1 MGPTKEGLLVGGIGD
16 ITSVSCPL
24 LEAEQDIF
32 FRGLLEPNSFYTRHV
47 TTTAPR
53 RLGILGG
60 TFDPPHAGHLAAAL
74 AVQTQVGLD
83 DVVLMVANEPWQKVG
98 DRQVTPARLRF
109 EMTDALV
116 QGISGLRADD
126 REIRRGGPTFTVDTL
141 EEILAEQPDT
151 EIFLI
156 VGADTANRLETW
168 HRASDVVSLST
179 IVIVNRDDS
188 TNTAPEFLH
197 DARVVNVSMNPVDV
211 SSSAI
216 REAIALG
223 ESIDSAT
230 SSSVESIIRDRSLY
244 VGTK

>member
-1 MGPTKEGLLVGGIGD
+1 MRPTKEGLLVGGIGD

-32 FRGLLEPNSFYTRHV
+32 FRGLLGPNSFYTRHV

-74 AVQTQVGLD
+74 AVQTQVALD
-83 DVVLMVANEPWQKVG
+83 ELVLMVANEPWQKVG
-98 DRQVTPARLRF
+98 DRQVTAAQVRF
-109 EMTDALV
+109 EMTKALV
-116 QGISGLRADD
+116 AGISGLRADD

-141 EEILAEQPDT
+141 EEILGEEPDS

-168 HRASDVVSLST
+168 HRASDVVRLST

-188 TNTAPEFLH
+188 TNAAPGFLR
-197 DARVVNVSMNPVDV
+197 DAQVVNVSMNPVDV

-216 REAIALG
+216 REAVARG
-223 ESIDSAT
+223 ESINSLT
-230 SSSVESIIRDRSLY
+230 SSSVASIVRDRSLY
-244 VGTK
+244 VGIA

>member
-1 MGPTKEGLLVGGIGD
+1 V
-16 ITSVSCPL
+16 
-24 LEAEQDIF
+24 
-32 FRGLLEPNSFYTRHV
+32 
-47 TTTAPR
+47 
-53 RLGILGG
+53 
-60 TFDPPHAGHLAAAL
+60 

-83 DVVLMVANEPWQKVG
+83 ELVLMVANEPWQKVG

-126 REIRRGGPTFTVDTL
+126 REIRRGGPTYTVDTL
-141 EEILAEQPDT
+141 EEILSDQPDT

-168 HRASDVVSLST
+168 HRASDVVGLST

-188 TNTAPEFLH
+188 TNTAPGFLH

-216 REAIALG
+216 REAIARA
-223 ESIDSAT
+223 ESIDSST
-230 SSSVESIIRDRSLY
+230 SASVASIIRDHSLY
-244 VGTK
+244 LGTQ

>member
-1 MGPTKEGLLVGGIGD
+1 
-16 ITSVSCPL
+16 
-24 LEAEQDIF
+24 
-32 FRGLLEPNSFYTRHV
+32 V

-116 QGISGLRADD
+116 QGISGLRAGD
-126 REIRRGGPTFTVDTL
+126 REIRRGGPTYTVNTL

-156 VGADTANRLETW
+156 VGADTAQRLDTW
-168 HRASDVVSLST
+168 HRASEVVSLST
-179 IVIVNRDDS
+179 IVIVNRDDV
-188 TNTAPEFLH
+188 TNTASGFLH
-197 DARVVNVSMNPVDV
+197 DARVVNVSMKPVDV

-216 REAIALG
+216 RESVACG

-230 SSSVESIIRDRSLY
+230 SASVVSIIHDHSLY
-244 VGTK
+244 VGAQ

>member
-1 MGPTKEGLLVGGIGD
+1 MRPTKEGLLVGGIGD
-16 ITSVSCPL
+16 ITSVSSPL

-60 TFDPPHAGHLAAAL
+60 TFDPPHAGHLAAAV

-83 DVVLMVANEPWQKVG
+83 ELVLMVANEPWQKVG
-98 DRQVTPARLRF
+98 DRQVTPAAVRL
-109 EMTDALV
+109 EMTEALV
-116 QGISGLRADD
+116 EGISGLRADD

-141 EEILAEQPDT
+141 EEILAEQPGT

-168 HRASDVVSLST
+168 HRASDVVRLST

-188 TNTAPEFLH
+188 NNTAPGFLR

-216 REAIALG
+216 REAVARA

-230 SSSVESIIRDRSLY
+230 SASVASIIRDHSLY
-244 VGTK
+244 SGTQ

>member
-32 FRGLLEPNSFYTRHV
+32 FRGLLAPNSFYTRHV

-141 EEILAEQPDT
+141 EEILAEHPDT

-168 HRASDVVSLST
+168 HRASDVVRLST
-179 IVIVNRDDS
+179 IVIVNRDNS
-188 TNTAPEFLH
+188 TNAATGFLR
-197 DARVVNVSMNPVDV
+197 DARVLNVTMNPVDV

-216 REAIALG
+216 REAVAHG
-223 ESIDSAT
+223 ESIDSLT
-230 SSSVESIIRDRSLY
+230 SSSVASIVRDRSLY
-244 VGTK
+244 VGNK

>member
-1 MGPTKEGLLVGGIGD
+1 M
-16 ITSVSCPL
+16 
-24 LEAEQDIF
+24 
-32 FRGLLEPNSFYTRHV
+32 

-74 AVQTQVGLD
+74 AVQTQVALD
-83 DVVLMVANEPWQKVG
+83 ELVLMVANEPWQKVG
-98 DRQVTPARLRF
+98 DRQVTPAEVRF
-109 EMTDALV
+109 EMTEALV
-116 QGISGLRADD
+116 DGISGLRADD

-151 EIFLI
+151 EIFLV

-168 HRASDVVSLST
+168 HRASDVVRLST

-188 TNTAPEFLH
+188 TNAASGFLR
-197 DARVVNVSMNPVDV
+197 DARVVNVTMNAVDV

-216 REAIALG
+216 RKSVAHG
-223 ESIDSAT
+223 ESIDSTT
-230 SSSVESIIRDRSLY
+230 SSSVASIIRDRSLY

>member
-24 LEAEQDIF
+24 LEAEQDF
-32 FRGLLEPNSFYTRHV
+32 FLRRRLAPNSFYTRHV

-98 DRQVTPARLRF
+98 DRQVTPARVRF

-126 REIRRGGPTFTVDTL
+126 REISRGGPTYTVDTL
-141 EEILAEQPDT
+141 EEILADQPGT

-156 VGADTANRLETW
+156 VGADTAQRLETW
-168 HRASDVVSLST
+168 HRASDVVALST
-179 IVIVNRDDS
+179 IVIVNRDDV
-188 TNTAPEFLH
+188 TNASPGFLH
-197 DARVVNVSMNPVDV
+197 GARVVNVSMNRVDV

-216 REAIALG
+216 REAVANG
-223 ESIDSAT
+223 ESIDSLT
-230 SSSVESIIRDRSLY
+230 SPSVASIIRDCSLY

>member
-1 MGPTKEGLLVGGIGD
+1 MRPTKEGLLVGGIGD
-16 ITSVSCPL
+16 ITSISCPL
-24 LEAEQDIF
+24 LEAEQDF
-32 FRGLLEPNSFYTRHV
+32 FLRRRLAPNSFYTRHV

-98 DRQVTPARLRF
+98 DRQVTPARVRF

-116 QGISGLRADD
+116 QGISGLWADD
-126 REIRRGGPTFTVDTL
+126 REIRRGGPTYTVDTL
-141 EEILAEQPDT
+141 EEILADQPGT

-156 VGADTANRLETW
+156 VGADTAQRLETW
-168 HRASDVVSLST
+168 HRASDVVALST
-179 IVIVNRDDS
+179 IVIVNRDDV
-188 TNTAPEFLH
+188 TNASPGFLH
-197 DARVVNVSMNPVDV
+197 GARVVNVSMAPVDV

-216 REAIALG
+216 REAVANG
-223 ESIDSAT
+223 ESIDSLT
-230 SSSVESIIRDRSLY
+230 SPSVASIIRDRSLY

>member
-16 ITSVSCPL
+16 ITRVSCPL
-24 LEAEQDIF
+24 LEAEQDF
-32 FRGLLEPNSFYTRHV
+32 FLRRRLAPNSFYTRHV

-98 DRQVTPARLRF
+98 DRQVTPARVRF
-109 EMTDALV
+109 EMTEALV

-126 REIRRGGPTFTVDTL
+126 REISRGGPTYTVDTL
-141 EEILAEQPDT
+141 EEILADQPGT

-156 VGADTANRLETW
+156 VGADTAQRLETW
-168 HRASDVVSLST
+168 HRASDVVALST
-179 IVIVNRDDS
+179 IVIVNRDDV
-188 TNTAPEFLH
+188 TNASPGFLH
-197 DARVVNVSMNPVDV
+197 GARVVNVSMNRVDV

-216 REAIALG
+216 REAVANG
-223 ESIDSAT
+223 ESIDSLT
-230 SSSVESIIRDRSLY
+230 SPSVASIIRDCSLY

>member
-24 LEAEQDIF
+24 LEAEQDF
-32 FRGLLEPNSFYTRHV
+32 FLRRRLAPNSFYTRHV

-116 QGISGLRADD
+116 ERISGLRADD
-126 REIRRGGPTFTVDTL
+126 REIRRGGPTYTVDTL
-141 EEILAEQPDT
+141 EEIVAEQPDI

-156 VGADTANRLETW
+156 VGADTAQRLETW

-179 IVIVNRDDS
+179 IVIVNRDDV
-188 TNTAPEFLH
+188 TNAAPGFLH

-216 REAIALG
+216 REAVARG

-230 SSSVESIIRDRSLY
+230 SSSVVSIIRDRSLY
-244 VGTK
+244 VGTQ

>member
-32 FRGLLEPNSFYTRHV
+32 FRGLLAPNSFYTRHV

-168 HRASDVVSLST
+168 HRASDVVALST
-179 IVIVNRDDS
+179 IVIVNRDDV
-188 TNTAPEFLH
+188 TNASPGFLH
-197 DARVVNVSMNPVDV
+197 GARVVNVSMNRVDV

-216 REAIALG
+216 REAVANG
-223 ESIDSAT
+223 ESIDSLT
-230 SSSVESIIRDRSLY
+230 SPSVASIIRDCSLY